1 MPDYKVIHDSV
12 HGSVKL
18 RGIYLDL
25 LQRAEMQRLHGV
37 HQLGLAYLV
46 FPGAHHTRME
56 HSLGTYQI
64 ATRMASA
71 LGIPEQERAG
81 VLAAA
86 LLHDIGHAPYSH
98 TLECVLEERT
108 GMTHTDIGRGIIKGD
123 LRTIDPKEGEVIGY
137 RGTIAELLES
147 EGISAELVTDLI
159 VSPRGPDM
167 SGQKK
172 LPLDGMQTYFNENN
186 YLRQVIHGP
195 VDADQMDYL
204 LRDAYYTGVAH
215 GTIDIDRI
223 MDTIELHHGDIAV
236 RKSGVVAI
244 EGLMVA
250 RALMYTSV
258 YFHHTVRIAEMM
270 LCKAV
275 ENAGPGVLE
284 DIQIQT
290 DATLSERLLKDGGRG
305 ARIMTLLKYR
315 HLYKRA
321 YTMLIS
327 DLDPE
332 QMDSLLPLTSYKK
345 RKEVERQIADRANV
359 DQSEVILDMPE
370 RELLITEPRIG
381 KTEVPI
387 INGDRVKPLSKYS
400 PLAKAIQT
408 RSVNDWA
415 VMVST
420 PEASLERVQKAA
432 EKVLF
437 S

>member
-1 MPDYKVIHDSV
+1 MS
-12 HGSVKL
+12 
-18 RGIYLDL
+18 
-25 LQRAEMQRLHGV
+25 
-37 HQLGLAYLV
+37 
-46 FPGAHHTRME
+46 
-56 HSLGTYQI
+56 
-64 ATRMASA
+64 
-71 LGIPEQERAG
+71 
-81 VLAAA
+81 
-86 LLHDIGHAPYSH
+86 
-98 TLECVLEERT
+98 
-108 GMTHTDIGRGIIKGD
+108 HTDIGKALIKGE
-123 LRTIDPKEGEVIGY
+123 LRTIDPQEAKIVGDH
-137 RGTIAELLES
+137 GTIAELLES
-147 EGISAELVTDLI
+147 AGISAELVTDLI

-172 LPLDGMQTYFNENN
+172 LPLDGLQTYFNENN

-275 ENAGPGVLE
+275 ENASESVVE

-290 DATLSERLLKDGGRG
+290 DACLSERLLKDGGSAG
-305 ARIMTLLKYR
+305 RIMTLLKYR

-321 YTMLIS
+321 YSMLIS

-332 QMDSLLPLTSYKK
+332 QLDSLLPLTTYAK
-345 RKEVERQIADRANV
+345 RKEVERQIAEKAGIDE
-359 DQSEVILDMPE
+359 SEVILDMPE
-370 RELLITEPRIG
+370 RELLIVEPRIG

-387 INGDRVKPLSKYS
+387 INGDRVRPLSKYS

-420 PEASLERVQKAA
+420 PAANRERVQKAA

-437 S
+437 FLKIIGRTIAGPFLTITADNRVEKRFKSPGVVQVP

>member
-1 MPDYKVIHDSV
+1 
-12 HGSVKL
+12 
-18 RGIYLDL
+18 
-25 LQRAEMQRLHGV
+25 
-37 HQLGLAYLV
+37 
-46 FPGAHHTRME
+46 ME

-64 ATRMASA
+64 ANRMAAA
-71 LGIPEQERAG
+71 LNIPEQERAG

-86 LLHDIGHAPYSH
+86 MLHDIGHAPYSH
-98 TLECVLEERT
+98 TLECVLEQRT
-108 GMTHTDIGRGIIKGD
+108 GMTHTDIGRALIRGD
-123 LRTIDPKEGEVIGY
+123 LRTIDPREGEIIGD
-137 RGTIAELLES
+137 RGTIAELLEA
-147 EGISAELVTDLI
+147 EGISADLVTDLI

-172 LPLDGMQTYFNENN
+172 LPLDGVQTYFNENN

-223 MDTIELHHGDIAV
+223 LDTIELHHGDIAV

-275 ENAGPGVLE
+275 ENASESVIE

-290 DATLSERLLKDGGRG
+290 DACLSERLLKDGGS
-305 ARIMTLLKYR
+305 ASRIMTLLKYR

-321 YTMLIS
+321 YSMLIS

-332 QMDSLLPLTSYKK
+332 QLDSLLPLTSYAK
-345 RKEVERQIADRANV
+345 RKEVERQIAEKADV
-359 DQSEVILDMPE
+359 DESEVILDMPE
-370 RELLITEPRIG
+370 REILITEPRIG

-387 INGDRVKPLSKYS
+387 INGDRVRPLSKYS

-415 VMVST
+415 VMVSAPGT
-420 PEASLERVQKAA
+420 NQVKVHKAA

>member
-1 MPDYKVIHDSV
+1 VPDSKVIHDSV

-18 RGIYLDL
+18 SGVYLDL

-64 ATRMASA
+64 ASRMAAA
-71 LGIPEQERAG
+71 LEIPEQERSG

-86 LLHDIGHAPYSH
+86 MLHDIGHAPYSH

-108 GMTHTDIGRGIIKGD
+108 GMTHTDIGKALIKGE
-123 LRTIDPKEGEVIGY
+123 LRTIDPLEGKIIGDQ
-137 RGTIAELLES
+137 GTIAELLES
-147 EGISAELVTDLI
+147 EGISADLVTDLI
-159 VSPRGPDM
+159 VSPRAPDM

-172 LPLDGMQTYFNENN
+172 LPLDGLQTYFNENN

-275 ENAGPGVLE
+275 ENASESVIE

-290 DATLSERLLKDGGRG
+290 DASLSERLLKDGGSAG
-305 ARIMTLLKYR
+305 RIMTLLKYR

-321 YTMLIS
+321 YSMLIS

-332 QMDSLLPLTSYKK
+332 QLDSLLPLTTYAK
-345 RKEVERQIADRANV
+345 RKEVEGQIAEKAGV
-359 DQSEVILDMPE
+359 DESEVILDMPE
-370 RELLITEPRIG
+370 RELLIVEPRIG

-387 INGDRVKPLSKYS
+387 INGDRVRPLSKYS

-415 VMVST
+415 VMVSA
-420 PEASLERVQKAA
+420 PGANRERVQKAA
-432 EKVLF
+432 ERILF

>member
-18 RGIYLDL
+18 SGIYLDL
-25 LQRAEMQRLHGV
+25 LQRAEVQRLHGV

-56 HSLGTYQI
+56 HSLGTYQL
-64 ATRMASA
+64 ASRMATA
-71 LGIPEQERAG
+71 LDIPDHERKC

-108 GMTHTDIGRGIIKGD
+108 GMTHTDIGKALIKGEI
-123 LRTIDPKEGEVIGY
+123 RTIDPKEGMIIGEQ
-137 RGTIAELLES
+137 GTIADLLDA
-147 EGISAELVTDLI
+147 EGISSDLVTDLI
-159 VSPRGPDM
+159 VSPRGPDL
-167 SGQKK
+167 SGQKR
-172 LPLDGMQTYFNENN
+172 LPLEGVQTYFNENN

-204 LRDAYYTGVAH
+204 VRDAYYTGVAH

-275 ENAGPGVLE
+275 ENASESVIE

-290 DATLSERLLKDGGRG
+290 DGSLSERILKDGGK
-305 ARIMTLLKYR
+305 ASRIMTLLRYR

-321 YTMLIS
+321 YSMLIS
-327 DLDPE
+327 DLDSE
-332 QMDSLLPLTSYKK
+332 QLDSLLPLTSYEK
-345 RKEVERQIADRANV
+345 RKEVERQIADRAEV
-359 DQSEVILDMPE
+359 DESEVILDMPE

-387 INGDRVKPLSKYS
+387 INGDRVRALSKYS

-420 PEASLERVQKAA
+420 PGTNQEKVRKAA

>member
-1 MPDYKVIHDSV
+1 VPDYKVIHDSV

-18 RGIYLDL
+18 SGVYLEL
-25 LQRAEMQRLHGV
+25 LQRAEMQRMHGV

-64 ATRMASA
+64 ATRMAAA
-71 LGIPEQERAG
+71 LGIPEQERAS
-81 VLAAA
+81 VLVAA

-108 GMTHTDIGRGIIKGD
+108 GMTHADIGRAIIRGD
-123 LRTIDPKEGEVIGY
+123 IMTIDPKEGEAIDFH
-137 RGTIAELLES
+137 GTIAEVLES
-147 EGISAELVTDLI
+147 ADISADLVTDLI
-159 VSPRGPDM
+159 VSPRGPDL
-167 SGQKK
+167 SGQRK
-172 LPLDGMQTYFNENN
+172 LPLDGVQTYFNENN
-186 YLRQVIHGP
+186 YLRQIIHGP

-275 ENAGPGVLE
+275 ENASEEALE
-284 DIQIQT
+284 NIQIQT
-290 DATLSERLLKDGGRG
+290 DASLSERLLNDGGSA
-305 ARIMTLLKYR
+305 ARIMTFLKYR

-321 YTMLIS
+321 YTKLIS

-332 QMDSLLPLTSYKK
+332 QMDTLLPLTSYAK
-345 RKEVERQIADRANV
+345 RKEVERQIADKAEV
-359 DQSEVILDMPE
+359 DESEVILDMPE

-387 INGDRVKPLSKYS
+387 INGDRVRPLSKFS

-420 PEASLERVQKAA
+420 PKSRLDRVQKAA

>member
-1 MPDYKVIHDSV
+1 VPDYKVIHDSV

-18 RGIYLDL
+18 SGIYLDL
-25 LQRAEMQRLHGV
+25 LQRAEVQRLHGV

-56 HSLGTYQI
+56 HSLGTYQL
-64 ATRMASA
+64 ASRMATA
-71 LGIPEQERAG
+71 LDIPDHERKC

-108 GMTHTDIGRGIIKGD
+108 GMTHTDIGKALIKGEI
-123 LRTIDPKEGEVIGY
+123 RTIDPKEGMIIGEQ
-137 RGTIAELLES
+137 GTIADLLDA
-147 EGISAELVTDLI
+147 EGISSDLVTDLI
-159 VSPRGPDM
+159 VSPRGPDL
-167 SGQKK
+167 SGQKR
-172 LPLDGMQTYFNENN
+172 LPLEGVQTYFNENN

-204 LRDAYYTGVAH
+204 VRDAYYTGVAH

-275 ENAGPGVLE
+275 ENASESVIE

-290 DATLSERLLKDGGRG
+290 DGSLSERILKDGGK
-305 ARIMTLLKYR
+305 ASRIMTLLRYR

-321 YTMLIS
+321 YSMLIS
-327 DLDPE
+327 DLDSE
-332 QMDSLLPLTSYKK
+332 QLDSLLPLTSYEK
-345 RKEVERQIADRANV
+345 RKEVERQIADRAEV
-359 DQSEVILDMPE
+359 DESEVILDMPE

-387 INGDRVKPLSKYS
+387 INGDRVRALSKYS

-420 PEASLERVQKAA
+420 PGTNQEKVRKAA

>member
-1 MPDYKVIHDSV
+1 VPDYKVIHDSV

-18 RGIYLDL
+18 GGIYLDL
-25 LQRAEMQRLHGV
+25 LQRAEMQRLHGI

-46 FPGAHHTRME
+46 FPGAHHTRLE

-64 ATRMASA
+64 ASRMVAA
-71 LGIPEQERAG
+71 LDISEQERRE
-81 VLAAA
+81 VLSAA

-98 TLECVLEERT
+98 TLESVLDERV
-108 GMTHTDIGRGIIKGD
+108 GMTHTEIGKALIMGEM
-123 LRTIDPKEGEVIGY
+123 RTIDPKESEIIGDQ
-137 RGTIAELLES
+137 GSIAELLES
-147 EGISAELVTDLI
+147 QGISAELVTDLI
-159 VSPRGPDM
+159 VTPRAPDM

-172 LPLDGMQTYFNENN
+172 LPLDGVQTYFNDNN

-275 ENAGPGVLE
+275 EKASESAIE

-290 DATLSERLLKDGGRG
+290 DASLSERLLKDGGRA

-321 YTMLIS
+321 YSMLIS

-332 QMDSLLPLTSYKK
+332 QLDSLLPLTNYSK
-345 RKEVERQIADRANV
+345 RKEVEQQIADKADV
-359 DQSEVILDMPE
+359 DGSEVILDMPE
-370 RELLITEPRIG
+370 RELLIAEPRIG

-387 INGDRVKPLSKYS
+387 IHGDRVRPLSKYS

-420 PEASLERVQKAA
+420 PGPNRERVQKAA

>member
-1 MPDYKVIHDSV
+1 VPDYKVIHDSV

-18 RGIYLDL
+18 SGVYLDL
-25 LQRAEMQRLHGV
+25 LQRAEVQRLHGV

-64 ATRMASA
+64 ASRMAVA
-71 LGIPEQERAG
+71 LEIPENERNG

-86 LLHDIGHAPYSH
+86 MLHDIGHAPYSH

-108 GMTHTDIGRGIIKGD
+108 GMTHTDIGKALIKGE
-123 LRTIDPKEGEVIGY
+123 LRTIDPKEGEIIGDQ
-137 RGTIAELLES
+137 GTIAELLEA
-147 EGISAELVTDLI
+147 EGISSELVTDLI

-172 LPLDGMQTYFNENN
+172 LPLDGLQTYFNENN

-275 ENAGPGVLE
+275 ENASESVIE

-290 DATLSERLLKDGGRG
+290 DARLSERLLQDGGSAG
-305 ARIMTLLKYR
+305 RIMTLLKYR

-321 YTMLIS
+321 YSMLIS

-332 QMDSLLPLTSYKK
+332 QLDSLLPLTTYAK
-345 RKEVERQIADRANV
+345 RKDVERQIAEKAGV
-359 DQSEVILDMPE
+359 EESEVILDMPE

-387 INGDRVKPLSKYS
+387 INGDRVRPLSKYS

-420 PEASLERVQKAA
+420 PGTNRERVQKAA
-432 EKVLF
+432 EKILF